1 MVHTQ
6 SRNTL
11 HSASAHSVLCLHLGR
26 MLLLHEQAAPEPHSH
41 HRFSFSLRRVIA
53 GLLLIAAGCY
63 AAQAQ
68 STFGSIRGTVVDV
81 SGAVISGA
89 TVTAQSIDESGVRQ
103 TTSGSDGEF
112 LFENLNAGHYKVTI
126 HHDGFSDVI
135 ISSTLASRQEQR
147 LPVTLSI
154 ASQATTVQVNASGA
168 ELNTENGTVADTVS
182 NLELTQLPMNS
193 RAVSSS
199 PLAGLALSPS
209 VVSDTQGNISVGGAT
224 AAQTGFSVDGIS
236 TANVRANGAL
246 KDAYPSQE
254 GISETKVTAFNNN
267 AEFAQIGDVTFTTKS
282 GTGNWHGSAFEYFQN
297 DAMDATILSFTSKAP
312 KTFNTFGGSLGG
324 PVILPGWNGRNRKT
338 FFFADYEGN
347 RKTISSPEM
356 LLVPTAAERSGDL
369 SALAVIPGSTG
380 AVMDPFT
387 GAPYANNVIPGG
399 PGHPCANSMDCI
411 NPVATNLLKYYP
423 QPNVNQ
429 GVTNPAFNYQTLVPI
444 PSNSNAWD
452 VRIDQ
457 SLTSKQ
463 QVYGRFSWKN
473 VFLNEFNNDTN
484 ISPAN
489 NFLPNDQA
497 HEQNRSLTLSYNYV
511 FSPTLLNEFRFG
523 LTHFTEN
530 ETFPITGAQAISQLG
545 LVLDNGINLA
555 AHPDGQA
562 FPTFAFS
569 DGTITNIGQGRVGTT
584 ISENIQF
591 TDNFTRVLGP
601 HSLRFG
607 VDTRRELYNA
617 PMFYLPSD
625 DYGNFT
631 FNGSLTN
638 YSFADFL
645 LGLPQA
651 FFAVT
656 SPQINAY
663 SWHWGLYGQDEWQL
677 NRHLTLNFG
686 LRWEYLPAF
695 IETSGDLAS
704 FDPAISS
711 IVVPDKFF
719 KTVAASS
726 LLTTIYTGVQEGF
739 NACNLPSHN
748 AQIACS
754 PIVSASTAHLP
765 QGLRDTPMHD
775 FDPRISIAWRP
786 FNNDHTVIRS
796 GFGVFTATTLGPMS
810 FNNAGVALSDLLSF
824 PNSVTNGQ
832 PAFQFPQTSI
842 PGLVSLGGG
851 SFEQGNDPHFKDP
864 TSAQWNLTI
873 ERALTENTNLRFSYV
888 GQATWHLPV
897 TIDLNQIPA
906 STAPYN
912 PANGWAD
919 PRSPYQNFAMLMY
932 AESAGNANYEAGTA
946 ELQHKTSWG
955 MNFLGNYTFAKSV
968 SDAQGTDAPTAFAGE
983 EPYAVE
989 IANRYN
995 LRYDRGNV
1003 VGTPSQRFL
1012 FTGSYELPYGA
1023 GRRWK
1028 GNGVMNGML
1037 GGWDFSSV
1045 TLLQSGQWLTPTMN
1059 PTLDQSNTDLNNL
1072 RYQGGA
1078 VARPDCNGNAIPS
1091 NQSPGDFFNINAFS
1105 VPPANA
1111 GRFGTCGLGILQ
1123 GPGEIN
1129 VNGGL
1134 AKQVSFK
1141 ERYKLRFEATFTNVL
1156 NHSNYAPP
1164 SLNISNPSTFGV
1176 LTSALP
1182 QGLGG
1187 NRTGQLAVRLDF

>member
-1 MVHTQ
+1 MLTAAHVSLSRFATHTACIAMPAA
-6 SRNTL
+6 SRRLNRIRVTL
-11 HSASAHSVLCLHLGR
+11 AVLAILLVAIAPSAR
-26 MLLLHEQAAPEPHSH
+26 
-41 HRFSFSLRRVIA
+41 
-53 GLLLIAAGCY
+53 
-63 AAQAQ
+63 AQ
-68 STFGSIRGTVVDV
+68 STFGSIRGTVADA
-81 SGAVISGA
+81 SSAVIPGA
-89 TVTAQSIDESGVRQ
+89 TVTAQSLDVSGTRQ

-112 LFENLNAGHYKVTI
+112 LFENLNAGRYKITV
-126 HHDGFSDVI
+126 HHDGFTDVI
-135 ISSTLASRQEQR
+135 INTTLESRQEQR

-154 ASQATTVQVNASGA
+154 ASQATTVQVNASGVA
-168 ELNTENGTVADTVS
+168 LNTENGTVADTVS

-193 RAVSSS
+193 RAISSS

-254 GISETKVTAFNNN
+254 SISETKVTAFNNN

-282 GTGNWHGSAFEYFQN
+282 GASDWHGSAFEYFQN

-324 PVILPGWNGRNRKT
+324 PVLFPGWNGRNRKT

-347 RKTISSPEM
+347 RKTTSAPEM
-356 LLVPTAAERSGDL
+356 LLVPTQAERDGNL
-369 SALAVIPGSTG
+369 SALAAIPGSAG
-380 AVMDPFT
+380 AVTDPFT
-387 GAPYANNVIPGG
+387 GAPYANNTIPGG
-399 PGHPCANSMDCI
+399 PGNPCTNSVDCI
-411 NPVATNLLKYYP
+411 NPVALNVLKYYP

-429 GVTNPAFNYQTLVPI
+429 GAINPAFNYQTLVPI
-444 PSNSNAWD
+444 PSNSDAWD

-457 SLTSKQ
+457 ALTSKQ
-463 QVYGRFSWKN
+463 QLFGRFSWKN
-473 VFLNEFNNDTN
+473 VFLNEFNDDTL

-523 LTHFTEN
+523 VTHFTEN

-569 DGTITNIGQGRVGTT
+569 DGTITTIGQGRVGTT

-607 VDTRRELYNA
+607 VDARRELYNA

-638 YSFADFL
+638 YSFGDFL
-645 LGLPQA
+645 LGMPQA

-663 SWHWGLYGQDEWQL
+663 SWHWGLYGQDEWQVS
-677 NRHLTLNFG
+677 RHLTVNFG
-686 LRWEYLPAF
+686 LRWEFLPAF

-704 FDPAISS
+704 FDPAINS
-711 IVVPDKFF
+711 IVVPNKFF
-719 KTVAASS
+719 STVGASS
-726 LLTTIYTGVQEGF
+726 LLTTIYTGVQQGF
-739 NACNLPSHN
+739 NACNLPTHN
-748 AQIACS
+748 TQLACT

-775 FDPRISIAWRP
+775 FDPRVSIAWRP

-796 GFGVFTATTLGPMS
+796 GFGLFTATTLGPMS

-864 TSAQWNLTI
+864 TSAQWNLTV
-873 ERALTENTNLRFSYV
+873 ERELTPNTNVRFSYV
-888 GQATWHLPV
+888 GQGTWHLPI

-906 STAPYN
+906 STTPYD
-912 PANGWAD
+912 PVNGWAD

-932 AESAGNANYEAGTA
+932 AESSGNANYEAGTA

-955 MNFLGNYTFAKSV
+955 MNFLGNYAFAKNI
-968 SDAQGTDAPTAFAGE
+968 SDAQGTDAPTGFAGE

-1003 VGTPSQRFL
+1003 VGTPRQRFL

-1023 GRRWK
+1023 GRRWN
-1028 GNGVMNGML
+1028 GNGVMNRAF
-1037 GGWDFSSV
+1037 GGWNLSTV

-1078 VARPDCNGNAIPS
+1078 VARPDCTGNAIPS
-1091 NQSPGDFFNINAFS
+1091 NQSPADFFTIDGFAP
-1105 VPPANA
+1105 PPANA

-1134 AKQVSFK
+1134 AKQVAFK

-1187 NRTGQLAVRLDF
+1187 NRTGQLALRFDF